1 MRYNISLWQI
11 KSVFTQDKKERLL
24 SLLSWATE
32 GKRETSMLGVPG
44 MAPYVNIPNLAQVIF
59 LQRSETL
66 TYMNLAYFYIPQTT
80 LYKSS
85 KSFTLSS

>member
-1 MRYNISLWQI
+1 MRYNISPWQI
-11 KSVFTQDKKERLL
+11 KSVFIQDKKERLL

-32 GKRETSMLGVPG
+32 GKREISMLGVPG
-44 MAPYVNIPNLAQVIF
+44 MSPYVNIPNLAQVIF

-85 KSFTLSS
+85 KNFTLSS